1 MDIYMAEF
9 NKTYGKM
16 DMRIPDRKNSCE
28 VIDEQ
33 MDEKAVKKKVL
44 AHIKTSKT
52 TDIET
57 LHNCIRCDIRQ
68 LVKIID
74 ELVAEGKIE

>member
-1 MDIYMAEF
+1 MF
-9 NKTYGKM
+9 Q
-16 DMRIPDRKNSCE
+16 DREDSRE
-28 VIDEQ
+28 VIIVEQ
-33 MDEKAVKKKVL
+33 MDEKTAKKKVL
-44 AHIKTSKT
+44 AHIKERKT

-57 LHNCIRCDIRQ
+57 LHKCIRCDIRQ